1 MFRTRP
7 PWFAVVCIGI
17 WLLQMA
23 LIAVAFHWIGSVSS
37 SMQRWWE
44 LAVVGATMGL
54 GAMLLV
60 QLPRALQWRP
70 RLSPRPSTEVL
81 AERRRIAR
89 DLHDNL
95 GAQLVCALVLL
106 ETSKLREPALHAAL
120 EKCLLDLRLIV
131 DSMDSADA
139 PLADRLAQLRYR
151 ICPVLAQ
158 RGIRMLWD
166 VETPPCAD
174 FPLPEST
181 THLVAIVQEALSN
194 ALQHAQGTEIEVRAR
209 NLPDTGAWCME
220 IRDNGRGMEPP
231 GPQSTVATGKGMA
244 GMAHRATLAGGDLQV
259 LQGEYGGTC
268 IRVVVPWAR
277 AT

>member
-1 MFRTRP
+1 
-7 PWFAVVCIGI
+7 
-17 WLLQMA
+17 MA

-106 ETSKLREPALHAAL
+106 ESSKLREPALHAAL

-194 ALQHAQGTEIEVRAR
+194 ALQHAKGTEIEVRAR

-259 LQGEYGGTC
+259 LQGEHGGTC
-268 IRVVVPWAR
+268 IRVVVPRAR